1 MCMWQTDGPQ
11 ASREHVGS
19 SRVGGECPGEGH
31 GHSEPHLPSWVA
43 PCAKK
48 GRFKTFAFAARCLG
62 DLEVLSPSHTCIP
75 VHTDEVGGL
84 PLQTAGTVQCV
95 NFIKCFI

>member
-1 MCMWQTDGPQ
+1 MCMWQTGGPQ
-11 ASREHVGS
+11 ASREHVGP

-31 GHSEPHLPSWVA
+31 GQ
-43 PCAKK
+43 
-48 GRFKTFAFAARCLG
+48 FKTFTFATRWLG

-75 VHTDEVGGL
+75 VHTDKIGGL